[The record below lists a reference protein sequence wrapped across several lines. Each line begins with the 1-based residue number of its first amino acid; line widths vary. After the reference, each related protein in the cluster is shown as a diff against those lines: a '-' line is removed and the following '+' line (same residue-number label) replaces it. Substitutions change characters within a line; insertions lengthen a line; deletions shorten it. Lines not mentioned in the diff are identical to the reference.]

1 MKYSFVKKL
10 RNIATTTMQKSNIT
24 IFLQK
29 YLMQIRV
36 AQCVKNV
43 RTRSFSGL
51 CFSLCIQS
59 KCGKMRTRK
68 TPNTNTFHAVEDTH
82 LDPTD
87 HL

>member
-1 MKYSFVKKL
+1 MKYSLVKKL

-29 YLMQIRV
+29 NLMQIRV

-43 RTRSFSGL
+43 RTRSFL
-51 CFSLCIQS
+51 VCFSLCIQS

-68 TPNTNTFHAVEDTH
+68 TPNTNTFHAVEDTY
-82 LDPTD
+82 LDPAE